1 MAMRHG
7 GGEERRNVS
16 RSAVE
21 SGEAVCE
28 TKRRQPLP
36 EGAFHRAGSAAVST
50 AENVPLNR
58 ADERP
63 LIAVSAGNFNTALL
77 LQDRFSNPVDLKVVA
92 SFLSGLL
99 PAAKRL
105 PPR

>member
-1 MAMRHG
+1 M
-7 GGEERRNVS
+7 S
-16 RSAVE
+16 R
-21 SGEAVCE
+21 EARSRAAKPRE

-63 LIAVSAGNFNTALL
+63 LIAVSAGNFNIALL

>member
-7 GGEERRNVS
+7 GGEERSNVS

-21 SGEAVCE
+21 SGKAARDEAPSAVV
-28 TKRRQPLP
+28 
-36 EGAFHRAGSAAVST
+36 GGSFHRAGSAAVST

-63 LIAVSAGNFNTALL
+63 LIAVSAGNFNTAY
-77 LQDRFSNPVDLKVVA
+77 FYI
-92 SFLSGLL
+92 
-99 PAAKRL
+99 
-105 PPR
+105 

>member
-1 MAMRHG
+1 M
-7 GGEERRNVS
+7 S
-16 RSAVE
+16 R
-21 SGEAVCE
+21 EAWSRAAKPRE

-63 LIAVSAGNFNTALL
+63 LIAVSAGNFNTALKYGSVIA
-77 LQDRFSNPVDLKVVA
+77 RSCFIPTVW
-92 SFLSGLL
+92 
-99 PAAKRL
+99 
-105 PPR
+105 

>member
-63 LIAVSAGNFNTALL
+63 LIAVSAGNFNTAKTFCWLSL
-77 LQDRFSNPVDLKVVA
+77 WNFKEKNINH
-92 SFLSGLL
+92 FL
-99 PAAKRL
+99 
-105 PPR
+105 